1 MIFFEGVSKHFQ
13 DGLSA
18 VSNLSLNI
26 EKGETLALLGRS
38 GSGKTTIMKM
48 INRLVEPSSGNV
60 WVDGQDIMTTSPID
74 LRRKIGYSIQSI
86 GLFPHLTVCENIGL
100 APKLQGWNVAD
111 IEERV
116 DHLLALIGLEE
127 VKMRY
132 PHELS
137 GGQKQRVGVARALG
151 ADPPIILMDEP
162 FGALDP
168 ITRRELQ
175 EECQQL
181 FSDLGKT
188 VVFVTHDVFEAVLMG
203 DRVALL
209 DQGSLIQLSSPEE
222 LIENPHNEIAYQ
234 FIEHHRFQLSLLTQT
249 LKKRLKLL
257 QTKPQQDLGYKLTT
271 RDSLIEALDLFK
283 QTGQNSLPVFSGK
296 NYYGILRKDV
306 LLDEIIDLL
315 MREKQEVAC

>member
-1 MIFFEGVSKHFQ
+1 MIFFEDVSKHFQ

-18 VSNLSLNI
+18 VCNLTLEI
-26 EKGETLALLGRS
+26 KKGETLVLLGRS

-48 INRLVEPSSGNV
+48 INRLVEPSSGKI
-60 WVDGQDIMTTSPID
+60 WVDGQNIMATSPID
-74 LRRKIGYSIQSI
+74 LRRKIGYAIQSI
-86 GLFPHLTVCENIGL
+86 GLFPHLTIAENIGL
-100 APKLQGWNVAD
+100 APKLQGWDASKID
-111 IEERV
+111 ERV
-116 DHLLALIGLEE
+116 DHLLNLIGLKE
-127 VKMRY
+127 VKWRY

-151 ADPPIILMDEP
+151 ADAPIILMDEP

-203 DRVALL
+203 DRIALL
-209 DQGSLIQLSSPEE
+209 DHGHLIQLSSPEE
-222 LIENPHNEIAYQ
+222 LIENPHNDIAYQ

-249 LKKRLKLL
+249 LKKRLNLL
-257 QTKPQQDLGYKLTT
+257 QVKPKQNSPHKLTS
-271 RDSLIEALDLFK
+271 RDSLIEALELFK
-283 QTGQNSLPVFSGK
+283 QTGQCTLPVYSGTD
-296 NYYGILRKDV
+296 YHGVLRKDV

-315 MREKQEVAC
+315 MREKQEVL